1 MGGGGSTW
9 VRETGTKV
17 EHRKKT
23 KENAKYYEYDYAIRD
38 ISTTEADVATDIIK
52 S

>member
-1 MGGGGSTW
+1 M
-9 VRETGTKV
+9 

-38 ISTTEADVATDIIK
+38 ISTTEDVAIDNQILRMRLG
-52 S
+52 